1 MFVNLPNIVKD
12 EEAVEQTDIVLWANS
27 AVHHEPRHE
36 DGKPNC
42 GPRLWP
48 GDDAW
53 EGSALVMWSGFDLR
67 PRNLFDRT
75 PFYPYTPPAAAP
87 AGQCAVPGRPTAR
100 TTADRAGRGRA
111 NSPPS
116 RTVTR
121 SAEIIA
127 RQLHRVLRSRARSSA
142 RRGAVWT

>member
-1 MFVNLPNIVKD
+1 M
-12 EEAVEQTDIVLWANS
+12 VEQTDIVLWCNS

-36 DGKPNC
+36 DGKPNS

-75 PFYPYTPPAAAP
+75 PFYPYTPAP
-87 AGQCAVPGRPTAR
+87 APARRPAGIPGQETVRKPAR
-100 TTADRAGRGRA
+100 RDR
-111 NSPPS
+111 S
-116 RTVTR
+116 RTPPGPPR
-121 SAEIIA
+121 PE
-127 RQLHRVLRSRARSSA
+127 
-142 RRGAVWT
+142 RRECKSIEA